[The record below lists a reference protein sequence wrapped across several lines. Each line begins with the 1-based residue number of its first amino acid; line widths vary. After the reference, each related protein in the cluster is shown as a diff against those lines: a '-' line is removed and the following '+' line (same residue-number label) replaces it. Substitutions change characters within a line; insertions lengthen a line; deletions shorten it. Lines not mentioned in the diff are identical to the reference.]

1 MSSQITCHRM
11 ASSVLLVLASIVTT
25 AVAAVSIF
33 PIPNAP
39 TEGDPDFWF
48 DQGLSGIEQRL
59 KLLHNTGR
67 AWQVILFLGDG
78 MGVSTLTAA
87 RIYKGQ
93 RLRRRSGE
101 EGSLAWD
108 SFPHVSLA
116 TTYGL
121 DVQTSDSANS
131 ATAYLSGV
139 KANYETLG
147 VDSRVKRLHC
157 HSDPTTHVPSIMNW
171 AQEAGMW
178 TGIVTTTRIT
188 DATPAAAY
196 AHSGYRKWQS
206 SVPEGCNAKDIA
218 RQLVQSTPGSRFK
231 VIMGGGRAQ
240 FLDKSLQDE
249 EGRNGSRTDGRNLIK
264 DWLDEKKSHS
274 AHVKYIWNRK
284 QLHAVNPNAT
294 DYLLGLFDSDNLPYS
309 YERRSLK
316 TTKPSL
322 PEMTRVALEVLQ
334 RAPKGFVL
342 LVEGGRIDHAH
353 HTTRAGL
360 AMEEALEL
368 DRAVDD
374 TVEKFSASGDTLI
387 VVTADHSHVFS
398 IGGLNTPRGKN
409 ILGVAGTSDVDEKTY
424 TVLAYGNGPSAG
436 TDRTNITEQETT
448 SMNYTQQAAYPKWLE
463 THGGEDV
470 AVFAI
475 GPWAHLFTGVHDQ
488 TFIPH
493 AMAYAACIGQFS
505 GEKCHT
511 RTNDFRRR

>member
-1 MSSQITCHRM
+1 
-11 ASSVLLVLASIVTT
+11 
-25 AVAAVSIF
+25 
-33 PIPNAP
+33 
-39 TEGDPDFWF
+39 
-48 DQGLSGIEQRL
+48 
-59 KLLHNTGR
+59 
-67 AWQVILFLGDG
+67 
-78 MGVSTLTAA
+78 
-87 RIYKGQ
+87 
-93 RLRRRSGE
+93 
-101 EGSLAWD
+101 
-108 SFPHVSLA
+108 
-116 TTYGL
+116 
-121 DVQTSDSANS
+121 
-131 ATAYLSGV
+131 
-139 KANYETLG
+139 
-147 VDSRVKRLHC
+147 
-157 HSDPTTHVPSIMNW
+157 
-171 AQEAGMW
+171 
-178 TGIVTTTRIT
+178 
-188 DATPAAAY
+188 
-196 AHSGYRKWQS
+196 
-206 SVPEGCNAKDIA
+206 
-218 RQLVQSTPGSRFK
+218 
-231 VIMGGGRAQ
+231 MGGGRAQ
-240 FLDKSLQDE
+240 FLDKSFQDE

-284 QLHAVNPNAT
+284 QLHAVNPNTT

-374 TVEKFSASGDTLI
+374 TVEKFSATGDTLI

-409 ILGVAGTSDVDEKTY
+409 ILGVAGTSDVDEKSY
-424 TVLAYGNGPSAG
+424 TVIAYGNGPSVG
-436 TDRTNITEQETT
+436 VDRSNITEQETT

-505 GEKCHT
+505 GEKCHAK
-511 RTNDFRRR
+511 TNDFRRR